1 MFLSLNIFSP
11 RHLFCGSPP
20 PFVVAVVNGTGF
32 VILLL
37 LEILMVY
44 CSAIDFVLL
53 ILHSAILMHS
63 SVLVLLGLLVY
74 KIISSVE

>member
-11 RHLFCGSPP
+11 RHLFCGPP
-20 PFVVAVVNGTGF
+20 PLFLVAVVNGTGF

-37 LEILMVY
+37 EILMVY
-44 CSAIDFVLL
+44 CSAIHFVLL

>member
-1 MFLSLNIFSP
+1 MVL
-11 RHLFCGSPP
+11 PP
-20 PFVVAVVNGTGF
+20 PFLVAVVNGTGF
-32 VILLL
+32 VIQL

>member
-1 MFLSLNIFSP
+1 MGF
-11 RHLFCGSPP
+11 SPP
-20 PFVVAVVNGTGF
+20 PFLVAVVNGTGF
-32 VILLL
+32 VILL

>member
-1 MFLSLNIFSP
+1 MV
-11 RHLFCGSPP
+11 P
-20 PFVVAVVNGTGF
+20 PFLVAVVNGTGF
-32 VILLL
+32 VILL

-53 ILHSAILMHS
+53 ILYSAILMHS

>member
-1 MFLSLNIFSP
+1 MWFFPPLFLV
-11 RHLFCGSPP
+11 G
-20 PFVVAVVNGTGF
+20 VVNGTGF
-32 VILLL
+32 VILL

-63 SVLVLLGLLVY
+63 SVLVLGLLVY
-74 KIISSVE
+74 KIISVE